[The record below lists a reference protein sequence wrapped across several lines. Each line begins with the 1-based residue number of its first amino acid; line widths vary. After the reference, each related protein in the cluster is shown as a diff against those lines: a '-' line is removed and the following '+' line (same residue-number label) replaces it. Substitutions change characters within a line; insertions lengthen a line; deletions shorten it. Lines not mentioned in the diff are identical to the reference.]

1 MLQPKSGQISA
12 GGKCHLYRI
21 KFLQGEINGRM
32 RRGWK
37 AGREERR
44 GDGERGTCLKEGV
57 KRWSEETGGGEGGEG
72 F

>member
-12 GGKCHLYRI
+12 GGKRRLYRI
-21 KFLQGEINGRM
+21 RFLQGEINGRM

-37 AGREERR
+37 TGRR
-44 GDGERGTCLKEGV
+44 GDGERGACLKEGV